1 MTLRPVLKALGVI
14 AIVALLAGATSA
26 KAELRS
32 VTHVSEGIIT
42 AAIAYEIGD
51 KCGPVDALL
60 LRGIGFLNG
69 LRSHAASLG
78 YSAAEI
84 DAYIDDK
91 TEQDRLE
98 AVARDRLRAMGA
110 VAGQSETYCTVGRA
124 EIAAGSAIGQLLR

>member
-26 KAELRS
+26 RAELRAVS
-32 VTHVSEGIIT
+32 HVSEGIIT

-51 KCGPVDALL
+51 KCGPVDTRL
-60 LRGIGFLNG
+60 LRGLSFLNS
-69 LRSHAASLG
+69 LKSHAASLG
-78 YSAAEI
+78 YSDAEI

-91 TEQDRLE
+91 AEQDRLE

-110 VAGQSETYCTVGRA
+110 VEGESESYCTVGRA
-124 EIAAGSAIGQLLR
+124 EIAAGSPIGQLLR